1 MDVKD
6 AEKRLSAIKSKV
18 SGMEAEH
25 RAEMKAI
32 ERQVQELGRERD
44 SLRQISGENSKKV
57 ESLMLEIQEAD
68 ARKKTDIIVLQKKL
82 TESSEACEVLESEI
96 NRHKDSQQGKAQA
109 LLKHDHE
116 MNSMQQRYEDRID
129 ELENKLATRDRE
141 LDKSRSKEKEMQS
154 TLKSKEKEISR
165 IEVVVSNQI
174 IERGKIMDKIKQ
186 LEKNISL

>member
-96 NRHKDSQQGKAQA
+96 NRQKDSQQGKAQA